1 MSFDQV
7 THSLKSTVLSW
18 WDALLDREDNFKYG
32 KQVGIAVGFSIL
44 ALFSFYGHRWYV
56 GYRERS
62 AQKQFGH
69 YLAEFAQAKQA
80 DTPYAWQQAASLFRV
95 GYDQNKSSYLA
106 PYFLVYQASAVFN
119 AGNQQEGIA
128 ILDGAIN
135 DLLGSPFLSM
145 YKTKRALMLL
155 DMNDAASQ
163 ERGLKELEAVAHDA
177 SNIQADLAQYYLGRY
192 YWTHDR
198 VDDAKKIWTELVESQ
213 KAEKIAAS
221 PWAAQA
227 ATLLDSIAG

>member
-18 WDALLDREDNFKYG
+18 WDALLDREDNFKYS
-32 KQVGIAVGFSIL
+32 KQVGIAFGFSIL
-44 ALFSFYGHRWYV
+44 ALFSFFGHRWYV
-56 GYRERS
+56 GYRERA
-62 AQKQFGH
+62 AQKQLGY

-80 DTPYAWQQAASLFRV
+80 DTPFAWQQAGSLFRV

-106 PYFLVYQASAVFN
+106 PYFLFYQASALFN
-119 AGNQQEGIA
+119 AGNQQEAIT
-128 ILDGAIN
+128 ILDDAIKN
-135 DLLGSPFLSM
+135 LSGSPFLNM

-155 DMNDAASQ
+155 DMNDVVSQ
-163 ERGLKELEAVAHDA
+163 ERGLKELEAIAHDA
-177 SNIQADLAQYYLGRY
+177 TNLQADLAQFYLGRY

-227 ATLLDSIAG
+227 ASLLDSIAG